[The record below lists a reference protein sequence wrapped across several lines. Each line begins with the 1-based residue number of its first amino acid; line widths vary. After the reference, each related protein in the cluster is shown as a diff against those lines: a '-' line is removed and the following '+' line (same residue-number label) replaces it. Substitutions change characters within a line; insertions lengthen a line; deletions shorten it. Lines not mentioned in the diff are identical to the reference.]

1 MKKGLKIFLLIFLI
15 IVLLVLTSIGFLIYS
30 ALKTPDNLKL
40 YLDEN
45 KQPPKNPVAEISSEQ
60 AIENFNETYVW
71 YLLYSLEAYN
81 LHAPAFSSS
90 NLPKIEIR
98 LEDSTYNSIINK
110 GQIIVDS
117 RAIEGEDAVIISTK
131 QELISMIRDKNY
143 VEESFRNG
151 KSSIEL
157 VAGKTELFEKGYLAL
172 YTKITGKSI
181 TGSAIKI
188 FAD

>member
-1 MKKGLKIFLLIFLI
+1 
-15 IVLLVLTSIGFLIYS
+15 
-30 ALKTPDNLKL
+30 
-40 YLDEN
+40 
-45 KQPPKNPVAEISSEQ
+45 
-60 AIENFNETYVW
+60 
-71 YLLYSLEAYN
+71 
-81 LHAPAFSSS
+81 
-90 NLPKIEIR
+90 
-98 LEDSTYNSIINK
+98 
-110 GQIIVDS
+110 
-117 RAIEGEDAVIISTK
+117 
-131 QELISMIRDKNY
+131 MIRDKNY